1 MSRARATLHLPGG
14 GTVSGELV
22 SISHESAELS
32 FASAELQETVGDDL
46 VQLSIAASGVHLNLN
61 VRVFGWSEE
70 GELRRCRV
78 QLANLGAVESRN
90 VRRLIRGYNQR
101 QAFRIDIDPSY
112 PVGVIVESLS
122 DGSKSSHDLVDISGL
137 GLAVKTQPLG
147 RLQLR
152 KGSRVKLRFELDG
165 FPGLVEL
172 IGEVQNID
180 KAGDDFR
187 YGVSYDATETHD
199 FNMIQD
205 LIVDYVMA
213 CERRSLRG
221 TA

>member
-1 MSRARATLHLPGG
+1 MHMPGG

-32 FASAELQETVGDDL
+32 FANAEIQETVGDEP
-46 VQLSIAASGVHLNLN
+46 VHVSIATAGVHLNLN
-61 VRVFGWSEE
+61 VRVFGWTEE

-78 QLANLGAVESRN
+78 QLPNLGAVESRN

-101 QAFRIDIDPSY
+101 QAFRMDIDPSY
-112 PVGVIVESLS
+112 PVGVMVESLS
-122 DGSKSSHDLVDISGL
+122 DGSKAAHDLVDISGL

-152 KGSRVKLRFELDG
+152 VGSRVRLRFDLDG
-165 FPGLVEL
+165 FPGSIEL
-172 IGEVQNID
+172 IGEVQNRA
-180 KAGDDFR
+180 KVNEEYR
-187 YGVSYDATETHD
+187 YGIAYDVTETHD
-199 FNMIQD
+199 FNVIQD

-213 CERRSLRG
+213 CERRALRDKP
-221 TA
+221 